1 MARRTCEDSVR
12 VAASPA
18 RAARGTLVVFHGL
31 VLSAR
36 DVEKVST
43 VRVEAFDAGAHAPL
57 GSVSGGVVT
66 LTGENTRRHGMTSE
80 FDIGQI
86 SRLSRVD
93 LLLTYQGAPGDLA
106 EAAIARGASGLV
118 MAAAGAGALSMGEI
132 SAVNV
137 ALKAGVPVVRRV
149 ARGRRARVAARR
161 RAAPGLIGAG
171 DLAPLKARILL
182 MLGLSK
188 GLDLQGLA
196 RVFREYLRK

>member
-1 MARRTCEDSVR
+1 M
-12 VAASPA
+12 
-18 RAARGTLVVFHGL
+18 VFHGL

-43 VRVEAFDAGAHAPL
+43 VKIEAFDAGAHAPL
-57 GSVSGGVVT
+57 GSVSGGVVS

-118 MAAAGAGALSMGEI
+118 MAAAGAGALSIGEI

-137 ALKAGVPVVRRV
+137 ALKAGVPVVVASRV
-149 ARGRRARVAARR
+149 EDGHVSLLEGG
-161 RAAPGLIGAG
+161 AAPGLIGAG

-196 RVFREYLRK
+196 RVFREY